1 MDSEHSPSIGPVG
14 TACAETEASQTS
26 KAESARQAR
35 LRHKDSVD
43 RIHDD
48 IQAQQQLATA
58 TAAAAAAGAPFP
70 VGQPLTRS
78 QEHVIGEG
86 PSVASS
92 SALHRHHPPLP
103 DIARALTSNEAMEQP
118 ELLLCAPGV
127 ASASQPTIAGATNT
141 DCGKLSAYDRLI
153 LGLNHVDIRRLA
165 HMIEEKT
172 IAEKIRRAAEHA
184 EERAEAA
191 RQTAETARQT
201 AETARQTAEVALKA
215 VSAKLVHLELL
226 QSTTSSP
233 VERPEEAKEEAE
245 EDVKEEAT
253 AGAAKIM
260 KRKKE
265 PPFTEEEDYHLI
277 AKLPITKGQGREVA
291 RLLTK
296 LPELSRRTE
305 ASIYQRLRLIEKN
318 LENGLGLG
326 GAQKAEQ
333 TLAPGL
339 EPAKAALRHVQLT
352 ALLATGGVELPP
364 GSLDS
369 LYMARPADMAPTP
382 TGKAPMMDEPTW
394 LTGGKGERLGLILF
408 ERLFNLQTKLV
419 RQGLWGGPDLV
430 AFDTSSAEIAMH
442 VEVKTV
448 PASTQEFVR
457 NTTATIRID
466 KVRRKQSTVLLVVIY
481 HEAGLDF
488 FVRPTADFCASYG
501 NRGSKFTASSETAEL
516 ALIGVLHNML
526 QHYRFRHLACYRRQ
540 THHQK
545 LRFWEHAMEMAA
557 SSSATA
563 AAAST
568 STSAAA
574 ASASAPQWPLL
585 APMMSARP
593 LPLLPP
599 LPPLPSAA
607 CTDVLA
613 SARLSALERVA
624 NMSTSL
630 VALSGMMHLP
640 ASQPGA
646 ELYMRFVDEMA
657 CMPQHTLVLAFH
669 GTPEPNVDPIGAHGL
684 DPAMRVGDIRGH
696 GEYFAE
702 SISMALPYMQ
712 GARRLLVFLLLVP
725 SDGLCTPTGLVHRG
739 DGGMI
744 VMAKPSQQLPIAT
757 VDVTYVGLTS
767 V

>member
-1 MDSEHSPSIGPVG
+1 MDVTQFMRSMP
-14 TACAETEASQTS
+14 TEKAAAWASTTLKNLSAAGITEQGKQRLCELLENSMNRVVVS
-26 KAESARQAR
+26 KARKARQTAELAR
-35 LRHKDSVD
+35 
-43 RIHDD
+43 
-48 IQAQQQLATA
+48 QTAEAAQYTA
-58 TAAAAAAGAPFP
+58 
-70 VGQPLTRS
+70 V
-78 QEHVIGEG
+78 
-86 PSVASS
+86 
-92 SALHRHHPPLP
+92 
-103 DIARALTSNEAMEQP
+103 
-118 ELLLCAPGV
+118 
-127 ASASQPTIAGATNT
+127 
-141 DCGKLSAYDRLI
+141 
-153 LGLNHVDIRRLA
+153 
-165 HMIEEKT
+165 
-172 IAEKIRRAAEHA
+172 
-184 EERAEAA
+184 AA
-191 RQTAETARQT
+191 RQTAEAAQHTAEAARQA
-201 AETARQTAEVALKA
+201 AEAELVAHK
-215 VSAKLVHLELL
+215 LL
-226 QSTTSSP
+226 QTTSATE
-233 VERPEEAKEEAE
+233 ERPEEAEEKEAAEAE
-245 EDVKEEAT
+245 EAPK
-253 AGAAKIM
+253 

-265 PPFTEEEDYHLI
+265 PPFTEEEDELLL
-277 AKLPITKGQGREVA
+277 AELPIEWGKGVEVA
-291 RLLTK
+291 RKLAK
-296 LPELSRRTE
+296 LPELARRTE
-305 ASIYQRLRLIEKN
+305 QSINERIRKIKKK
-318 LENGLGLG
+318 LENGLSLG
-326 GAQKAEQ
+326 GGHRAEL
-333 TLAPGL
+333 TLGPGL
-339 EPAKAALRHVQLT
+339 EPAKAALR
-352 ALLATGGVELPP
+352 LLCHLAMLPTGGVVLPP

-369 LYMARPADMAPTP
+369 LYMARPAAMAPAV
-382 TGKAPMMDEPTW
+382 KAPMFDEPTW

-408 ERLFNLQTKLV
+408 ERLFNLETKLV
-419 RQGLWGGPDLV
+419 RQGMWGGPDLV

-448 PASTQEFVR
+448 PASTQSFVR
-457 NTTATIRID
+457 YTTATIDVDR
-466 KVRRKQSTVLLVVIY
+466 VRRKQSTVLLVVIY

-488 FVRPTADFCASYG
+488 FVRPTADFCASKQIG
-501 NRGSKFTASSETAEL
+501 RCGQRLCASADAAES
-516 ALIGVLHNML
+516 ALTGVLYKML
-526 QHYRFRHLACYRRQ
+526 ERYRHFASYRRQ
-540 THHQK
+540 THLTRLQ
-545 LRFWEHAMEMAA
+545 FWEHTMAA